1 MRDIR
6 SKNDAITKKEYELH
20 LKHEELDRAK
30 YVIEDLEKA
39 MSNKMFEW

>member
-30 YVIEDLEKA
+30 YVI
-39 MSNKMFEW
+39 